1 MDLADK
7 IQKLRKEKEM
17 TQAELAEKLLVSR
30 QAISKWENGI
40 VMPDIENIIAISEL
54 FSVPVDYL
62 VKNNDSK
69 ETSSDLELKKIDN
82 KKREVR
88 NKKKIVM
95 AVIGGI
101 IFETI
106 CIHMKIALL
115 GMVFILWG
123 MILLGVWHLCMKV
136 ICSGRKTTNDSERK
150 KGKKYE

>member
-54 FSVPVDYL
+54 FSVSVDYL

-69 ETSSDLELKKIDN
+69 ETSSDLELKK
-82 KKREVR
+82 
-88 NKKKIVM
+88 
-95 AVIGGI
+95 
-101 IFETI
+101 
-106 CIHMKIALL
+106 
-115 GMVFILWG
+115 
-123 MILLGVWHLCMKV
+123 
-136 ICSGRKTTNDSERK
+136 
-150 KGKKYE
+150 

>member
-17 TQAELAEKLLVSR
+17 TQSELAEKLLVSR
-30 QAISKWENGI
+30 QAISKWENG
-40 VMPDIENIIAISEL
+40 
-54 FSVPVDYL
+54 
-62 VKNNDSK
+62 
-69 ETSSDLELKKIDN
+69 
-82 KKREVR
+82 
-88 NKKKIVM
+88 IVM

-123 MILLGVWHLCMKV
+123 IILWGVWHLCMKV
-136 ICSGRKTTNDSERK
+136 ICSGRKVNDGKISNDSEK
-150 KGKKYE
+150 